1 MKIIRAPH
9 LGFCQGVRRAY
20 NRVLELIKSS
30 NDKPIVI
37 LGELVHN
44 REVMSD
50 LIRRGIKVIYDYKKV
65 HNSIVITRTHGISK
79 TILDTIKSN
88 DNEIED
94 LTCSIVQNLRTVAS
108 HLFDEEAVDC
118 IVIIGHPD
126 HAEVVA
132 TQSWIEKCFTVSC
145 VADIDRLPTVKSVGV
160 VAQTTF
166 SQDLFRVICSKLK
179 DRFEYVKVRNTI
191 CPHTARNQ
199 ETSKE
204 LAAKVDFVVVVGDV
218 ASSNT
223 RTMLNACTSV
233 NPKTFL
239 ICNITE
245 LNLIPN
251 LNTYK
256 TVLLT
261 AGASAPDW
269 VINQIEQALENS

>member
-20 NRVLELIKSS
+20 NLVLELIKNS

-44 REVMSD
+44 REVMTD
-50 LIRRGIKVIYDYKKV
+50 LTRRGIKVVIDYKNV
-65 HNSIVITRTHGISK
+65 HDSIVITRTHGISK
-79 TILDTIKSN
+79 TILETIKSN
-88 DNEIED
+88 KNEIKD

-108 HLFDEEAVDC
+108 QLFEDENVDC

-132 TQSWIEKCFTVSC
+132 TQSWIDNCYTVSNE
-145 VADIDRLPTVKSVGV
+145 ADVDLLPTVKSVGV

-166 SQDLFRVICSKLK
+166 SQDLFKVICSKIK
-179 DRFEYVKVRNTI
+179 ERFEHVIVRNTI

-199 ETSKE
+199 ETSKD
-204 LAAKVDFVVVVGDV
+204 LAAGVDFVVVVGDV

-223 RTMLNACTSV
+223 RTMLNACLSV

-239 ICNITE
+239 VCNVKE
-245 LNLIPN
+245 LDLIPN
-251 LNTYK
+251 LNTFK

-269 VINQIEQALENS
+269 IINQIEQALEKS